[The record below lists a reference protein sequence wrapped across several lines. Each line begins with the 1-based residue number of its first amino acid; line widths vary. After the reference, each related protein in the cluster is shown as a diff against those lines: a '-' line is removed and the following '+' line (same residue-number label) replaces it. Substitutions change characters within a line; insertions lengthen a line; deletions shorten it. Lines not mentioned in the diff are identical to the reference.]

1 MSKNYLSKQKIPFT
15 MVCNQIIFDVQVS
28 SKAKFYYVYLSS
40 KPEGWEF
47 HTNAIIKEIKEG
59 KDAFYSGLQEL
70 EEFGYLER
78 TQKRI
83 GGKFSATEYMLLIPT
98 NSSDTENPD
107 TEKSDTENP
116 DHNNIYSNK
125 KDLNKKDCNAV
136 QSNFSKNEGGGQ
148 NIPTLENSISSEIPN
163 SSASAKNTTTESHT
177 YPLSITEE
185 EYITEWKK
193 INDKA
198 EPEIGF
204 KKSLENFL
212 RCCTVKVQKE
222 HGGWKNYL
230 AEWIGNEKYPKYL
243 DNSERKEWRKGKE
256 RLKKEGGSE
265 VVTNCHALI
274 TLTTD
279 FRNKPENFQALNE
292 KFHEALKI
300 AFGDDAYNT
309 WFRNVAIV
317 GSKLRTAILLTP
329 KSGHKDHIY
338 LHYDNRLTKITKKV
352 CEKHFKADGFK
363 LNDYNLVLE
372 EELTTTTTINKII

>member
-148 NIPTLENSISSEIPN
+148 KVPTLENSTSSEMPN
-163 SSASAKNTTTESHT
+163 NPVIKKNLTTESYT

-185 EYITEWKK
+185 EYVAEWKK
-193 INDKA
+193 TNDKA
-198 EPEIGF
+198 GPEIGF

-212 RCCTVKVQKE
+212 RCCNVKVQQE

-230 AEWIGNEKYPKYL
+230 ANEWIPKEKYLKYP
-243 DNSERKEWRKGKE
+243 DNSERKDWRKGKE
-256 RLKKEGGSE
+256 TKISE
-265 VVTNCHALI
+265 PYEDKPPAFI
-274 TLTTD
+274 TLTSD
-279 FRNKPENFQALNE
+279 LRNEPKNFQALNQ
-292 KFHEALKI
+292 KFHEALKM
-300 AFGDDAYNT
+300 AFGYDAYNT
-309 WFRNVAIV
+309 WFRNVVIV
-317 GSKLRTAILLTP
+317 GFDAKVSILSTP
-329 KSGHKDHIY
+329 TSRHKDHFY
-338 LHYDNRLTKITKKV
+338 LYYQNRLFKITTKV
-352 CEKHFKADGFK
+352 CKEHFKADGFRP
-363 LNDYNLVLE
+363 NDYQLVLE
-372 EELTTTTTINKII
+372 EELTTTKN